1 MLVKDKF
8 VMFYLGHEGAAFLL
22 EERTNLLQVG
32 AVADVLEVRAVLHVG
47 NEGTVSLA
55 DECRAAPFGE
65 FSSFFVKE
73 RAASQGLKEK
83 CYLFICKKP

>member
-1 MLVKDKF
+1 MLVQGIY

-47 NEGTVSLA
+47 NEWTVSLA

-65 FSSFFVKE
+65 FPSFFVKE
-73 RAASQGLKEK
+73 WAASHGLKEK